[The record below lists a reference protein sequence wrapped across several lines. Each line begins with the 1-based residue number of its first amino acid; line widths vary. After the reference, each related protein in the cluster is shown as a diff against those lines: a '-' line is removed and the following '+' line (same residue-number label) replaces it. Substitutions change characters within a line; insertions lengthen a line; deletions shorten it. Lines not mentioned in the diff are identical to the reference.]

1 MKAKR
6 RLAKF
11 LVIILIV
18 CAGICYAITPRK
30 AKYFTTQKHV
40 ERITEKI
47 KKNNEAWMYD
57 EGKRYEDFTVYP
69 LYNEKEEVKYCL
81 VEFEPY
87 GFMFVLIHDEPPR
100 IMALFELIIGMKVSM
115 YTRSYLYGRM
125 NPWSPYIP
133 SNTDGGKNEE
143 EQEWI
148 LDGNGERIFYEKSPY
163 FVSGN
168 INEKKY
174 LIKIKEKHSFF
185 VCAVKKGE
193 KFINLVSG
201 EEFKDTTILTKDEQA
216 FMKVYCLNANHCKL

>member
-115 YTRSYLYGRM
+115 YTRPIYTVERTHGRLIY
-125 NPWSPYIP
+125 PVIR
-133 SNTDGGKNEE
+133 TGGKTKRNR
-143 EQEWI
+143 
-148 LDGNGERIFYEKSPY
+148 NGF
-163 FVSGN
+163 
-168 INEKKY
+168 
-174 LIKIKEKHSFF
+174 
-185 VCAVKKGE
+185 
-193 KFINLVSG
+193 
-201 EEFKDTTILTKDEQA
+201 
-216 FMKVYCLNANHCKL
+216 